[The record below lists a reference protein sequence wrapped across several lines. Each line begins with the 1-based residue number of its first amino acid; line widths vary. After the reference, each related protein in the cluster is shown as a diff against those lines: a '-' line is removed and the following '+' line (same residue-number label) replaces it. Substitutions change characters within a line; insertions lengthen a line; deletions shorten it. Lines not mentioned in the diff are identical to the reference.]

1 MPSMIL
7 KSAEGRDA
15 DLEELRRL
23 RASATQADQVK
34 IDREIRNIEKGAAGE
49 KSAAHFINR
58 EFGNSPRMAIL
69 HDLRLQMGEDVA
81 QIDHLVIHR
90 FQQAAWVLETKNFAG
105 RLSCDE
111 HGDWTL
117 WKGRTPVSIPSP
129 INQARRQVILLKA
142 WLGANEISTIR
153 TIEPVVLI
161 SPTSSINRKHLA
173 PDDHVV
179 KSDNFGQWWNK
190 RTDEKIGVVAAFG
203 MLGRHLIDGM
213 SEEDLR
219 ALGAKFCDAHTPM
232 AREWEKTLC
241 LSRPLV
247 NSEEASE
254 LPRVIESKLGNV
266 TITTLPDGRLTLRN
280 DPGDELIAA
289 VKASCKG
296 RARWSPRFRNWVF
309 DQSALPQI
317 VSSLEALLPV

>member
-1 MPSMIL
+1 MIL
-7 KSAEGRDA
+7 KSAEGREA
-15 DLEELRRL
+15 DLEKLRRL
-23 RASATQADQVK
+23 RASATQADQAK
-34 IDREIRNIEKGAAGE
+34 IDREIRIIEKGAAGE
-49 KSAAHFINR
+49 RSAAHFIDR
-58 EFGNSPRMAIL
+58 EFGSSPRMAIL

-90 FQQAAWVLETKNFAG
+90 FQQAAWVLETKNFTG

-117 WKGRTPVSIPSP
+117 WNGRTPISIPSP

-142 WLGANEISTIR
+142 WLSANAISTIR

-161 SPTSSINRKHLA
+161 SPKSSINRKHLS

-190 RTDEKIGVVAAFG
+190 RTDEKLGVVAAFG

-219 ALGAKFCDAHTPM
+219 ALGAKLCEAHTPL
-232 AREWEKTLC
+232 ARVWERSLR
-241 LSRPLV
+241 LSGSLAK
-247 NSEEASE
+247 SEEAPDF
-254 LPRVIESKLGNV
+254 PRVIESKLGSV
-266 TITTLPDGRLTLRN
+266 TITRLADGRLALRN

-317 VSSLEALLPV
+317 VSSLEKLLPV

>member
-1 MPSMIL
+1 MIL

-23 RASATQADQVK
+23 RASATQAHQVK
-34 IDREIRNIEKGAAGE
+34 IDREITKIEKGAAGE

-58 EFGNSPRMAIL
+58 EFGSSPRMAIL
-69 HDLRLQMGEDVA
+69 HDVRLQMGEDVA

-90 FQQAAWVLETKNFAG
+90 FQQAAWVLETKNFTG

-117 WKGRTPVSIPSP
+117 WNGRIPVSIPSP
-129 INQARRQVILLKA
+129 INQARRQVILLKE
-142 WLGANEISTIR
+142 WLSENGISTIR
-153 TIEPVVLI
+153 TLEPVVLI
-161 SPTSSINRKHLA
+161 SPTSSVNRKHLG

-190 RTDEKIGVVAAFG
+190 QTDEKVGVVVAFG

-219 ALGAKFCDAHTPM
+219 ALGAKICDAHTPL
-232 AREWEKTLC
+232 AREWEKSLR
-241 LSRPLV
+241 LSPSLAE
-247 NSEEASE
+247 SGEPSD
-254 LPRVIESKLGNV
+254 LPRVIESKLGTV
-266 TITTLPDGRLTLRN
+266 TITRLADGRLTLRN

-309 DQSALPQI
+309 DQSALPLI
-317 VSSLEALLPV
+317 VSSLEKLLPV

>member
-1 MPSMIL
+1 MIL

-15 DLEELRRL
+15 DLGELRRL
-23 RASATQADQVK
+23 RADATQADQAK
-34 IDREIRNIEKGAAGE
+34 IDREIRNIEKGASGE

-58 EFGNSPRMAIL
+58 EFGKSRSMAIL

-90 FQQAAWVLETKNFAG
+90 FQQAAWVLETKNFGG

-117 WKGRTPVSIPSP
+117 WKGRTPVSIASP
-129 INQARRQVILLKA
+129 INQARRQVILLKE
-142 WLGANEISTIR
+142 WLSANGISTIR
-153 TIEPVVLI
+153 TIVPVVLI
-161 SPTSSINRKHLA
+161 SPTSSISRKHLR
-173 PDDHVV
+173 PEDHVV
-179 KSDNFGQWWNK
+179 KSDNFGQWW
-190 RTDEKIGVVAAFG
+190 EKQANEKVGVIAAFG

-219 ALGAKFCDAHTPM
+219 NLGTKFCDAHTPL
-232 AREWEKTLC
+232 AREWERTLR
-241 LSRPLV
+241 LSSPVPR
-247 NSEEASE
+247 SEEASE

-266 TITTLPDGRLTLRN
+266 TITRLADGRLTLRN
-280 DPGDELIAA
+280 EPGDELIAA

-296 RARWSPRFRNWVF
+296 RARWNPRFRNWVF

-317 VSSLEALLPV
+317 VSSLEKLLPG